1 MNRIPTLQTRQ
12 AGALTAIDRYL
23 KEHHGQFVR
32 ELCTYLR
39 FPSVSAD
46 ARYKK
51 GLAAC
56 AKWLVAHCCK
66 IGLEAELC
74 RTRGNPVVLACTPRQ
89 RGSRRPHYLV
99 YGHYDVQPPEPLELW
114 KSPPFQ
120 PRILGKSLFARGA
133 SDNKGQHFAHLKA
146 VEAYL
151 KTKTELPCDLTFV
164 IEGEE
169 EVGSPNLAAFLRKH
183 RARFNCKAVVIS
195 DTTLYD
201 IRHPTLTYGLRGI
214 CGLEITL
221 HGPARDLHSGV
232 FGGSIENPAMALCQ
246 LLAQLRDENGRVTI
260 PGFYDGVLALSPFER
275 AHFLEHP
282 FDTEAY
288 KRSIGVPQLFGER
301 GFTVIEQ
308 RSARPTF
315 EINGLTSGYQGDG
328 AKTIIPSTASAK
340 ITTRLVPNQDPKKI
354 LKLTVAHLK
363 KLCAPTV
370 RMKIQTDIGS
380 DPYLVSPESEK
391 VQAALQA
398 MRKAFNA
405 EPLLAREGGSIPIV
419 DEFKDLLKAD
429 SLMLGLALPDDNAH
443 SPNEKFNLDVFA
455 KGMLMSAYLWQELPQ
470 AGNSIQAR
478 AVMPFSKRL

>member
-1 MNRIPTLQTRQ
+1 MNRVKNYLRKHH
-12 AGALTAIDRYL
+12 DR
-23 KEHHGQFVR
+23 FVR
-32 ELCTYLR
+32 ELCEYVR
-39 FPSVSAD
+39 FPSVSGD

-51 GLAAC
+51 DVVAC
-56 AKWLVAHCCK
+56 AKWLVEHCRG
-66 IGLEAELC
+66 IGLDAELC
-74 RTRGNPVVLACTPRQ
+74 RTRGNSIVVAQTPRER
-89 RGSRRPHYLV
+89 RGRKPHFLV

-114 KSPPFQ
+114 KSPPFR

-151 KTKTELPCDLTFV
+151 KTGTELPCDLTFI

-169 EVGSPNLAAFLRKH
+169 EVNSPSLSSFLRENQS
-183 RARFNCKAVVIS
+183 RLRCEAVVIS
-195 DTTLYD
+195 DSELYSP
-201 IRHPTLTYGLRGI
+201 RHPTLSYGLRGI

-221 HGPARDLHSGV
+221 CGAKRDLHSGI

-246 LLAQLRDENGRVTI
+246 ILAQLRDDKGRIMI
-260 PGFYDGVLALSPFER
+260 PGFYDNVLPLSPFER

-282 FDTEAY
+282 FDGEAY
-288 KRSIGVPQLFGER
+288 KESIGVSQLFGER

-308 RSARPTF
+308 RSARPTL

-340 ITTRLVPNQDPKKI
+340 LTMRLVPHQEPKKV
-354 LKLTVAHLK
+354 LALTVAHLK
-363 KLCAPTV
+363 KLCPTTV
-370 RMKIQTDIGS
+370 RMKIQTDPGS

-391 VQAALQA
+391 VQAGLQTL
-398 MRKAFNA
+398 RKAFNA

-419 DEFKDLLKAD
+419 DEFKDILKAD

-443 SPNEKFNLDVFA
+443 SPNEKFNLGVFA
-455 KGMLMSAYLWQELPQ
+455 KGMLMSAHLWQMLPG
-470 AGNSIQAR
+470 AVRAR
-478 AVMPFSKRL
+478 KT